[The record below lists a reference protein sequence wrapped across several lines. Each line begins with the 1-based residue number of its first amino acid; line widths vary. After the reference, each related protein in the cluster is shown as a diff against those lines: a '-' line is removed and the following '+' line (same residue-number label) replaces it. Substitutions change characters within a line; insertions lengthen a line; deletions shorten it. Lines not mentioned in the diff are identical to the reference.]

1 MTASSPLRPQA
12 PEHFPRGAIIGA
24 GALLLVAVSA
34 ATVAR
39 VADIGTTRM
48 PEGVA
53 YETRQLRFSDEPDG
67 FIGVTDAR
75 LDRVVATV
83 EPGTNGFVRGVLR
96 GLARERK
103 RQGIG
108 IEPPFELI
116 RWADGRLSLE
126 DPTTGRRV
134 NLEAFGPTNADAF
147 ARLLTAG
154 EKTP

>member
-1 MTASSPLRPQA
+1 MTASSQPRPQA

-67 FIGVTDAR
+67 SIGVTDAR
-75 LDRVVATV
+75 LNRVVATV

-116 RWADGRLSLE
+116 RWAD
-126 DPTTGRRV
+126 
-134 NLEAFGPTNADAF
+134 
-147 ARLLTAG
+147 
-154 EKTP
+154 